1 MPKTWTSVDVL
12 WKTHKNVD
20 DVKDAEGKDGRRIH
34 GRRIKALV
42 DAEDAEVLIEFSQ
55 FVCFTD
61 GRTRQCKT
69 VDGCGRYW

>member
-12 WKTHKNVD
+12 SKTHKNVD

-42 DAEDAEVLIEFSQ
+42 DAED
-55 FVCFTD
+55 
-61 GRTRQCKT
+61 RTRFAVGKP
-69 VDGCGRYW
+69 RHRSR